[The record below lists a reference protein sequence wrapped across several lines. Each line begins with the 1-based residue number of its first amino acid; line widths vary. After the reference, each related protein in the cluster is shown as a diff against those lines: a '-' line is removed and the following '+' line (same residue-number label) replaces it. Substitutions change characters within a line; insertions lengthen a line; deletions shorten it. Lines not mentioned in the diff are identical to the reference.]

1 MPYVDLL
8 RVTVLMAGA
17 VATALAGT
25 AVVAAHND
33 ANQTALIV
41 AGVWWVLATIAGLY
55 LGRATAAADAVRGAL
70 AGARTTTSL
79 PNVPPA
85 RIALGRLWP
94 VGAFAVVC
102 GAIAWLWPQVPAIGA
117 GYALAVALTGRSREA
132 AVTAIEERDGVRFY
146 VEPTPVL
153 EPVRLIRTPGLGRD
167 RMPAGHP
174 PPPPPAA

>member
-8 RVTVLMAGA
+8 RVTVLLTGA
-17 VATALAGT
+17 VATALAGA
-25 AVVAAHND
+25 AVIAAHSD
-33 ANQTALIV
+33 ANETALIV
-41 AGVWWVLATIAGLY
+41 AGGWWLIAAFGGLY
-55 LGRATAAADAVRGAL
+55 LGRPSAAADGVRDAL

-94 VGAFAVVC
+94 IGAFALVC

-146 VEPTPVL
+146 VEPTSVL
-153 EPVRLIRTPGLGRD
+153 EPVRLVRTPGLGRD

-174 PPPPPAA
+174 PPPPSA